1 MLYLLQQTNKEE
13 TKMVKTIYE
22 TNNYR
27 RELLFESETV
37 RILFV
42 SSKTNSNMDRIII
55 IKMGDEY
62 REPNT
67 IVVYRYEDKEL
78 FNHMLDIYYNN

>member
-1 MLYLLQQTNKEE
+1 
-13 TKMVKTIYE
+13 MVKTIYE
-22 TNNYR
+22 TDNYR
-27 RELLFESETV
+27 RELLFESETI

-42 SSKTNSNMDRIII
+42 LDKTNSDMDRILI
-55 IKMGDEY
+55 IKMGDKY
-62 REPNT
+62 REPNA

>member
-1 MLYLLQQTNKEE
+1 
-13 TKMVKTIYE
+13 MVKTFYE

-27 RELLFESETV
+27 QDLLFESETI

-42 SSKTNSNMDRIII
+42 LDKTNSDMDRMLI
-55 IKMGDEY
+55 IKIGDKY
-62 REPNT
+62 REHNT
-67 IVVYRYEDKEL
+67 IVVYRYEDKEF

>member
-1 MLYLLQQTNKEE
+1 
-13 TKMVKTIYE
+13 MVKTFYE

-27 RELLFESETV
+27 RDLLFESETI

-42 SSKTNSNMDRIII
+42 LDKTNSDMDRILI

-62 REPNT
+62 RESNT

>member
-1 MLYLLQQTNKEE
+1 
-13 TKMVKTIYE
+13 MVKTIYE
-22 TNNYR
+22 TDNYR
-27 RELLFESETV
+27 RELLFESETI

-42 SSKTNSNMDRIII
+42 LDKTNSDMDRILI
-55 IKMGDEY
+55 IKMGDKY

-67 IVVYRYEDKEL
+67 IVVYRYEDKEF

>member
-1 MLYLLQQTNKEE
+1 MKQTIIDRSYYLK
-13 TKMVKTIYE
+13 
-22 TNNYR
+22 
-27 RELLFESETV
+27 LLFESETI

-42 SSKTNSNMDRIII
+42 LSKTNSNMDRILI
-55 IKMGDEY
+55 IKKIGDKY

-67 IVVYRYEDKEL
+67 IVVYRYEDKEF